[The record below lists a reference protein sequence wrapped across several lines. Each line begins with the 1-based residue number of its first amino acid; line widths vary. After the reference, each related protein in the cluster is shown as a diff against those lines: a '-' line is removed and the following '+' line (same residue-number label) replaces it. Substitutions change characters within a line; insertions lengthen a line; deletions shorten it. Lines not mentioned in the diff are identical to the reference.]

1 MDSEWFE
8 KIEKEQTSTN
18 DLLKAIALNID
29 ENIHQNYKL
38 WPANY
43 IALDLLNN
51 NDVYSSHYSIKEKRQ
66 FERRLSRRIDVKNAL
81 EVNSYLLMYA
91 NPVINLEV
99 LNENK
104 I

>member
-1 MDSEWFE
+1 MFNEL
-8 KIEKEQTSTN
+8 EKEFASTN
-18 DLLKAIALNID
+18 DLLKAIASKID
-29 ENIHQNYKL
+29 DKIHTNYKL

-43 IALDLLNN
+43 IALDLIS
-51 NDVYSSHYSIKEKRQ
+51 NDDTYSSHYTIKEKRQ
-66 FERRLSRRIDVKNAL
+66 FERRLTRRIDVKNSL

-99 LNENK
+99 LNENE